1 LERKRLS
8 LEKKLMFQSMPG
20 LNGLAEKLCTGQESS
35 TSGAKALIVEIR
47 YGPAKA
53 VP

>member
-1 LERKRLS
+1 MW
-8 LEKKLMFQSMPG
+8 KKGSETTATKGRASQ
-20 LNGLAEKLCTGQESS
+20 LAEKLCTGQESS
-35 TSGAKALIVEIR
+35 TSGAKALIAEIR